1 MSKIKI
7 SNLMQGVGLTNAD
20 RNFID
25 RKMWSKTN
33 ISGDDLKRI
42 LTQALEETMIEFK
55 LESL

>member
-1 MSKIKI
+1 
-7 SNLMQGVGLTNAD
+7 MQGVGLTNAD